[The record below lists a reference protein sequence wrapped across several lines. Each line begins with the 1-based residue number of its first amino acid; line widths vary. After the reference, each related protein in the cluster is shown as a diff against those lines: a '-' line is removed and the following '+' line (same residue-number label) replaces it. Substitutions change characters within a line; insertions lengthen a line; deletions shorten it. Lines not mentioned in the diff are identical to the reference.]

1 MTKIREM
8 RDADVEVAHR
18 INEASAPD
26 VDPVD
31 RAAFDRLYRQCA
43 VCLVAVDPTDT
54 VVGFCMIAT
63 AGDTDVPERTARALD
78 RDDAMLHLDR
88 VAFARGG
95 GGQGLGPALYD
106 EIDARIESGAIVPT
120 DEPISLTSWF
130 SVEPLNQHALDF
142 YLSRGFVEI
151 ERHTFGP
158 ATLALMQK
166 HYSG

>member
-1 MTKIREM
+1 MIRDM
-8 RDADVEVAHR
+8 RDSDVETAHR
-18 INEASAPD
+18 INEASSPD
-26 VDPVD
+26 VDSVD
-31 RAAFDRLYRQCA
+31 RATFDQLYRQCA
-43 VCLVAVDPTDT
+43 LSLVAVDPTDT

-63 AGDTDVPERTARALD
+63 AGDAEVSERTARALD

-120 DEPISLTSWF
+120 DEPIGLTSWF

-142 YLSRGFVEI
+142 YLSRRFVEI

-166 HYSG
+166 YYSR